1 MNTFSLAANILK
13 SDDSIL
19 KGWHKHF
26 SNLAAA
32 QAYGHS
38 DTEYM
43 KLVQKDLSEIIELC
57 KESSDFN
64 TQLTKSDLYEII
76 CELNRGKSPDVYGLA
91 AEHFLYGGDNL
102 LSVLH
107 NILQSIIQLGKV
119 PDCLKMV

>member
-1 MNTFSLAANILK
+1 MFHKLLNKQKGRLVNCISELNVDGETFK

-64 TQLTKSDLYEII
+64 TQLTKSDL
-76 CELNRGKSPDVYGLA
+76 
-91 AEHFLYGGDNL
+91 
-102 LSVLH
+102 
-107 NILQSIIQLGKV
+107 
-119 PDCLKMV
+119 